1 MNFIFNDILTNY
13 NKKLD
18 TIFPD
23 KIDESPPIEIKKS
36 DINYT
41 IDYKV
46 YKNNRIKTL
55 LSKNKIKSKKEE
67 DPINEINILTLKTM
81 ADNVNNSE
89 ENSTENN
96 TTDIDKM
103 PVDLKYEL
111 IEKYIQ
117 KKSINLNENDIDKL
131 NDLLNDENIK
141 LNKYISV
148 SNVFGDITKISFLVK
163 NKETNEYYIDI
174 NNFKNSKKN
183 INKKKFLK

>member
-23 KIDESPPIEIKKS
+23 KVDESPSIEIKKS
-36 DINYT
+36 DPNYT

-89 ENSTENN
+89 ENST
-96 TTDIDKM
+96 TDIDKM

-117 KKSINLNENDIDKL
+117 KKNINLNEDDIDKL
-131 NDLLNDENIK
+131 NELLNDENIK

-174 NNFKNSKKN
+174 NNLKNSKKN

>member
-67 DPINEINILTLKTM
+67 DPVNEINILTLKTM
-81 ADNVNNSE
+81 VDNVNNSE
-89 ENSTENN
+89 ENN

-131 NDLLNDENIK
+131 NELLNDENIK

-174 NNFKNSKKN
+174 NNLKNSKKN